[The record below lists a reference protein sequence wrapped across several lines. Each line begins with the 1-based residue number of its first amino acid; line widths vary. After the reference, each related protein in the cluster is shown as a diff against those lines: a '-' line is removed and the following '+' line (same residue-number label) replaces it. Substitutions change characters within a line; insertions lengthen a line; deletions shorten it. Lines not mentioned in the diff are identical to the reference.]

1 MMRDN
6 LEQKDMGRHPEA
18 VANKYTIRG
27 MTIVIVVLCVMLIG
41 NFLGWFP
48 FDTGLFVTAT
58 VTSVMIYAVGC
69 LVFAKM
75 DLRDDWVKYVV
86 IFWVFAITTVITTT
100 LTFHAYLVML
110 LPIIYCSM
118 YSSKRIMVYAYLLT
132 VVNILITVYVG
143 YYYGL
148 CDCNMVLL
156 SGRPLAD
163 YLDAAGN
170 FTLTEVND
178 RTTWTLPLY
187 FVLPRSVI
195 CLGFAGICSTISTII
210 RDNVKYMHEMEA
222 MAELDEMTGVFNRNK
237 YLSMTSESYAH
248 EDTVAVIFWDIN
260 GLKKT
265 NDVLGHSAGDELITS
280 IADAIKRVSN
290 QFDNAYRIGGDEFV
304 MIMRGGTVMS
314 AKRKIEE
321 WEGEL
326 EKIQKS
332 TKIRLSASSGFA
344 AGPGTELDRIIK
356 QADQMMYDNKHRFYE
371 NGEK

>member
-1 MMRDN
+1 
-6 LEQKDMGRHPEA
+6 MGNNNFETKGYERHPEA

-27 MTIVIVVLCVMLIG
+27 MTIVILVLCIMLMG
-41 NFLGWFP
+41 NLLGWFP
-48 FDTGLFVTAT
+48 FDTILFVTAT
-58 VTSVMIYAVGC
+58 TASVTFYGIGC
-69 LVFAKM
+69 LLFAKL
-75 DLRDDWVKYVV
+75 DLKAAWVKYVV
-86 IFWVFAITTVITTT
+86 IFWVFLITTTITST

-132 VVNILITVYVG
+132 VINIVFTVYVG

-156 SGRPLAD
+156 SGEPLYK

-178 RTTWTLPLY
+178 RTWWTLPLF

-195 CLGFAGICSTISTII
+195 CLGFAVICSTISTII
-210 RDNVKYMHEMEA
+210 RDNMKYVHEMEA
-222 MAELDEMTGVFNRNK
+222 IAELDEMTGVYNRNK

-265 NDVLGHSAGDELITS
+265 NDALGHSAGDELITS
-280 IADAIKRVSN
+280 IAEAIKRVSN

-304 MIMRGGTVMS
+304 MIMRGGTEMS

-326 EKIQKS
+326 KKIQKS
-332 TKIRLSASSGFA
+332 TQIPLSASSGYA
-344 AGPGTELDRIIK
+344 AGSGVDLDRIIK
-356 QADQMMYDNKHRFYE
+356 QADQMMYENKHRFYE

>member
-1 MMRDN
+1 MMNNN
-6 LEQKDMGRHPEA
+6 LQQKDVRRHPEA

-27 MTIVIVVLCVMLIG
+27 MTIVILVLCIMLIG
-41 NFLGWFP
+41 NLLGWFP
-48 FDTGLFVTAT
+48 FDTKLFVVAT
-58 VTSVMIYAVGC
+58 TVSVTFYGIGC

-75 DLRDDWVKYVV
+75 DLKSDWVKYVL

-118 YSSKRIMVYAYLLT
+118 YSSKRVMVYAYLLT

-156 SGRPLAD
+156 SGLPLSE

-178 RTTWTLPLY
+178 RTWWTLPLY

-195 CLGFAGICSTISTII
+195 CLGFAVICSTISTII
-210 RDNVKYMHEMEA
+210 RDNMKYMHEMES

-237 YLSMTSESYAH
+237 YLSMTSASYAH

-265 NDVLGHSAGDELITS
+265 NDELGHSSGDELITS
-280 IADAIKRVSN
+280 IADAIKLVSN

-304 MIMRGGTVMS
+304 MIMRGGTEMS
-314 AKRKIEE
+314 AQRKIEE

-326 EKIQKS
+326 EKIQKN
-332 TKIRLSASSGFA
+332 TKIRLSASAGYA
-344 AGPGTELDRIIK
+344 AGPGIHLDQIIK
-356 QADQMMYDNKHRFYE
+356 KADEMMYENKHRFYE

>member
-1 MMRDN
+1 MMNNN
-6 LEQKDMGRHPEA
+6 LQQKDVGRHPEA

-27 MTIVIVVLCVMLIG
+27 MTIVILVLCIMLIG
-41 NFLGWFP
+41 NLLGWFP
-48 FDTGLFVTAT
+48 FDTKLFVVAT
-58 VTSVMIYAVGC
+58 TVSVTFYGIGC

-75 DLRDDWVKYVV
+75 DLKADWVKYVL

-118 YSSKRIMVYAYLLT
+118 YSSKRVMVYAYLLT

-156 SGRPLAD
+156 SGLPLSE

-178 RTTWTLPLY
+178 RTWWTLPLY

-195 CLGFAGICSTISTII
+195 CLGFAVICSTTSTII
-210 RDNVKYMHEMEA
+210 RDNMKYMHEMES

-237 YLSMTSESYAH
+237 YLSMTSASYAH

-265 NDVLGHSAGDELITS
+265 NDELGHSSGDELITS
-280 IADAIKRVSN
+280 IADAIKLVSN

-304 MIMRGGTVMS
+304 MIMRGGTEMS
-314 AKRKIEE
+314 AQRKIEE

-326 EKIQKS
+326 EKIQKN
-332 TKIRLSASSGFA
+332 TKIRLSASAGYA
-344 AGPGTELDRIIK
+344 AGPGIHLDQIIK
-356 QADQMMYDNKHRFYE
+356 KADEMMYENKHRFYE